1 MGDLHGRLCLDGG
14 RLQQLRA
21 APGRGQD
28 RSGGRIH
35 PRLPTTTGRPA
46 QRADDP
52 AGEDQG
58 PGDQTAPVIQGRPP
72 QISDELV
79 LERGVSAGDSWLT
92 VPPERVRE
100 ALAALKSDGY
110 RLLVFLTCV
119 DHLADSSRQ
128 WPGRFE
134 IVYQL
139 RNLETRE
146 LIRVRAFID
155 GEQPRIDSVHDLFP
169 PANWDER
176 ETYDLFGVVFIDHP
190 ELTRILMPDDW
201 VGHPLRRDYP
211 VGGEPVDFSEEHE
224 MWQTAPEDA

>member
-1 MGDLHGRLCLDGG
+1 MIQG
-14 RLQQLRA
+14 
-21 APGRGQD
+21 
-28 RSGGRIH
+28 
-35 PRLPTTTGRPA
+35 
-46 QRADDP
+46 
-52 AGEDQG
+52 AG
-58 PGDQTAPVIQGRPP
+58 GRPP
-72 QISDELV
+72 QIADELV
-79 LERGVSAGDSWLT
+79 LERGVSAGDSWVT
-92 VPPERVRE
+92 VPTERVRE